1 LNKLFVKFGS
11 AVACLAL
18 AVTAMNVN
26 SACICL
32 IHQPE
37 LPEGAKNLR
46 KF

>member
-1 LNKLFVKFGS
+1 MYKLFAKFGS
-11 AVACLAL
+11 AIACMAL

-37 LPEGAKNLR
+37 LPEGANKLR